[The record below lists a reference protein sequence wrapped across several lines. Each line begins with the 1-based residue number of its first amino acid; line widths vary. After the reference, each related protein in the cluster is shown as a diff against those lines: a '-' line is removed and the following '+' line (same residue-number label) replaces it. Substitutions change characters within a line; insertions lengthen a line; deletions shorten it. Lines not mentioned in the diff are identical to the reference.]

1 MIMISCVI
9 IQSILPYTSC
19 DCFWNDNLCLCWFSY
34 LSHFFHCVDHLIIS
48 PPPCS
53 TIFHDPHHHY
63 KSKEKCFITQSRV
76 LRNLHTVL
84 RNFWSSNHQFP
95 NNNLP
100 VWRHFWSFDHQI
112 QPHSTINNYPH
123 PVWRDASKSV
133 FTQKES
139 RPVKK
144 LMRKSSSSL

>member
-1 MIMISCVI
+1 MISCVI
-9 IQSILPYTSC
+9 IQSILPFTSS
-19 DCFWNDNLCLCWFSY
+19 DCFETIIFVSADFYTYHN
-34 LSHFFHCVDHLIIS
+34 FFHCVDHLIIS
-48 PPPCS
+48 PRPCS
-53 TIFHDPHHHY
+53 TIFHNPHHPY
-63 KSKEKCFITQSRV
+63 YSQKKNV
-76 LRNLHTVL
+76 LRNPHTVL

-123 PVWRDASKSV
+123 PVWRDASESV